1 MTQPHRRGVW
11 FWLLVAHAFVVLVLV
26 AAFWLIVVATPA
38 EDGFNFGVVVAALPL
53 MALGLPWSL
62 GSLVVD
68 PYALDGSSPLLWSL
82 IEFGPAVLNLVVHAS
97 GFWFVRRRQAL
108 RGASAPRL
116 VAG

>member
-11 FWLLVAHAFVVLVLV
+11 FWLLVAHASAVLVLV

-38 EDGFNFGVVVAALPL
+38 EAGVNFGVVLAALPL

-62 GSLVVD
+62 GMLAVD

-82 IEFGPAVLNLVVHAS
+82 IEFGPAVLNVVVHLS
-97 GFWFVRRRQAL
+97 VFWLVRGRRARRRD
-108 RGASAPRL
+108 SAPRL